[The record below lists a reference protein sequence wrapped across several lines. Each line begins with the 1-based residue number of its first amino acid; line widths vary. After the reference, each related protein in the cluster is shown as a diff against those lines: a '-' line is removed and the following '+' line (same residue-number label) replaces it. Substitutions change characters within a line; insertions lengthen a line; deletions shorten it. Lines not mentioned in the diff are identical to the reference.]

1 MDIKIEMMRK
11 DKPISRE
18 PVANMEQDKPLPS
31 MRGALVLIFL
41 ILALLLAIYI
51 LSLLSP
57 GKATYTPPNQPPENW
72 TLSPLINQYGITN
85 VPVIVINCRYMR
97 IGSYALS
104 KGDDVEREGIVSALC
119 TATNS
124 NTFCSKFS
132 RAALVALN
140 FPECRKGT
148 KTLIY
153 AFHSPSC
160 PISSEQRNVLDSL
173 RDEFPNDIALE
184 YVCTPRGNQ
193 DMGPC
198 SDEFLIGRYTH

>member
-1 MDIKIEMMRK
+1 MKR
-11 DKPISRE
+11 DKPAIPRE
-18 PVANMEQDKPLPS
+18 PAATMERDKPVPS
-31 MRGALVLIFL
+31 MRGALVLIL
-41 ILALLLAIYI
+41 IILALLLAIYI

-57 GKATYTPPNQPPENW
+57 GKANPRVPPNQPPENW
-72 TLSPLINQYGITN
+72 TLSPLINQYGVTS

-104 KGDDVEREGIVSALC
+104 KGDDVERESVGSALC

-124 NTFCSKFS
+124 STFCSKFP

-140 FPECRKGT
+140 LPECRKGT

-184 YVCTPRGNQ
+184 YVCTPRGDQ

-198 SDEFLIGRYTH
+198 SDEFFVGRYTH